1 MKNNTSSF
9 AHARRLRIPRALVAF
24 CFLIAAFAQAQDDVV
39 MRAMKDELGRSVSQ
53 LQLQKMDKPYFLAY
67 RMDEINQ
74 STVSATLGS
83 LTQVQP
89 ARMRLIGVEV
99 RVGSYDLDN
108 SNYVSIRDLGNG
120 MAGMFSGIRQAPLD
134 DDYQQIRRSFWL
146 VTDSQ
151 YKKALEDL
159 SAKRAALEM
168 RQHASDVP
176 DFSKESP
183 ATEIEAHV
191 QIDAGEELKS
201 LARDISQ
208 VFKSNPEIYGSSV
221 DIDFRS
227 FYTRYVNSE
236 GSNFTRGRTFFK
248 LQISAQAQAADG
260 QPISDSIELYGNTRS
275 DLPATDVMVSRA
287 RAMAERILKLRS
299 AATLEHY
306 NGPVLFEGD
315 AAGEVFAQQFATG
328 LMVVRTPS
336 SDDARFEAFFNQ
348 MMSRLGGTSLVDKV
362 GGRVLPEFLSVSDNP
377 RVSDYKGAKLLGAN
391 IIDDDAVPT
400 RETKLVDHG
409 VLKTLLSTRV
419 PVRTVPHS
427 SGSRHG
433 WGPAPSNLFVTSDK
447 SISAEELR
455 KELLRRAKGRG
466 FDFGIV
472 IRRVGGG
479 ASATFMKMAIAMGQQ
494 DGQATASIAEVYKLF
509 ADGREELLRGVEL
522 AEMPSSTF
530 KDVVAVGDAPIV
542 FTDEFIPRVGAL
554 FAMGVSAGSD
564 MPIVS
569 CVVPSMLFEE
579 ISLKKGEGPFPN
591 PPISPSPL
599 AKQ

>member
-1 MKNNTSSF
+1 VCCRN
-9 AHARRLRIPRALVAF
+9 
-24 CFLIAAFAQAQDDVV
+24 
-39 MRAMKDELGRSVSQ
+39 
-53 LQLQKMDKPYFLAY
+53 FLAFP
-67 RMDEINQ
+67 II
-74 STVSATLGS
+74 LG
-83 LTQVQP
+83 
-89 ARMRLIGVEV
+89 
-99 RVGSYDLDN
+99 
-108 SNYVSIRDLGNG
+108 
-120 MAGMFSGIRQAPLD
+120 F
-134 DDYQQIRRSFWL
+134 
-146 VTDSQ
+146 
-151 YKKALEDL
+151 
-159 SAKRAALEM
+159 
-168 RQHASDVP
+168 
-176 DFSKESP
+176 
-183 ATEIEAHV
+183 
-191 QIDAGEELKS
+191 
-201 LARDISQ
+201 
-208 VFKSNPEIYGSSV
+208 
-221 DIDFRS
+221 
-227 FYTRYVNSE
+227 
-236 GSNFTRGRTFFK
+236 
-248 LQISAQAQAADG
+248 
-260 QPISDSIELYGNTRS
+260 PI
-275 DLPATDVMVSRA
+275 
-287 RAMAERILKLRS
+287 
-299 AATLEHY
+299 
-306 NGPVLFEGD
+306 
-315 AAGEVFAQQFATG
+315 
-328 LMVVRTPS
+328 
-336 SDDARFEAFFNQ
+336 
-348 MMSRLGGTSLVDKV
+348 
-362 GGRVLPEFLSVSDNP
+362 
-377 RVSDYKGAKLLGAN
+377 KGAKLLGAN
-391 IIDDDAVPT
+391 TIDDDAVPT

-564 MPIVS
+564 VPIVS